1 MKAELVAR
9 GGAWLAAAWVGVM
22 AGVGAIAA
30 PVLFSVLPRAEAG
43 LVAGRLFSVEATV
56 GIALGALLA
65 LIGLQ
70 LGRDRAERGQGSRF
84 GAELVLALAAL
95 FCIVVG
101 HYALLPM
108 IEAARA
114 GQGALSFRALHA
126 IATALFIARIAVVC
140 VLAWRLSAPPQ
151 FSPAAVS

>member
-1 MKAELVAR
+1 MKAALVAR

-22 AGVGAIAA
+22 AGVGAVAA
-30 PVLFSVLPRAEAG
+30 PVLFSVLPRPEAG
-43 LVAGRLFSVEATV
+43 LAAARLFSVEAMV

-70 LGRDRAERGQGSRF
+70 LGRDCAERGQGSRF
-84 GAELVLALAAL
+84 GAELLLALAAL
-95 FCIVVG
+95 FCIVAG

-114 GQGALSFRALHA
+114 GQGTLSFGALHA
-126 IATALFIARIAVVC
+126 IATALFVARIGVVG
-140 VLAWRLSAPPQ
+140 VLAWRLSAPLRL
-151 FSPAAVS
+151 SPAVAS